1 MNIMNNVNN
10 KLYKID
16 EKEYINLGLTG
27 LANLGNSCYLN
38 SCIQLLSHT
47 YELSNLLKYGNY
59 QSKLKKIPD
68 SILLIELDK
77 LRELMWSEN
86 CTIAPYGFIKSVN
99 NIANQKKIM
108 F

>member
-38 SCIQLLSHT
+38 SALQLL
-47 YELSNLLKYGNY
+47 LSCEEFREFV
-59 QSKLKKIPD
+59 
-68 SILLIELDK
+68 SICNKDINK
-77 LRELMWSEN
+77 N
-86 CTIAPYGFIKSVN
+86 KSRKN
-99 NIANQKKIM
+99 
-108 F
+108 